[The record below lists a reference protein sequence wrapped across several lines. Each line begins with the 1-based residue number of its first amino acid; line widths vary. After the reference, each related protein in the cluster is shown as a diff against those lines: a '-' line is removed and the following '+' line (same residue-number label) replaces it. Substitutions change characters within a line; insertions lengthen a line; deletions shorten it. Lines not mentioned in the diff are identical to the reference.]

1 MNRARRSNINGQKT
15 MTLFDFDDKNKQMVM
30 VFSIDSGGDER
41 LYFP

>member
-1 MNRARRSNINGQKT
+1 